1 MRLPY
6 IIKIYLKK
14 RKEGREMRKQR
25 EREGE
30 FRAIVRREKEEFV
43 QSFTCNTK
51 YVYIIIRH
59 FTVHSK

>member
-1 MRLPY
+1 
-6 IIKIYLKK
+6 
-14 RKEGREMRKQR
+14 MRKQR

-51 YVYIIIRH
+51 YVYIRNNVSYYFIKIKII
-59 FTVHSK
+59 FYIN